1 MILKHDIKTTPCHPR
16 NCEGEVGRTGMG
28 IQQQLSCPCSEL
40 GSLCHRSGCLSRGYF
55 YSEFSSCH
63 RRNLAG
69 KPHGTFET
77 STQASS
83 ACGGGQ
89 VPVNQSTRRA
99 VAGHLCALQT
109 VRHKRTLTHVTL
121 CNSESGEHKLWRRG
135 GDFPWRLLVT
145 RRSSSSPLPPPTSP
159 F

>member
-1 MILKHDIKTTPCHPR
+1 MILKHDIKTNPCHPR
-16 NCEGEVGRTGMG
+16 KCEGGRGMET
-28 IQQQLSCPCSEL
+28 QQQLSCPCSEL
-40 GSLCHRSGCLSRGYF
+40 GSLCHRSGCLRRGYF
-55 YSEFSSCH
+55 YREFSSCH

-83 ACGGGQ
+83 ACGRGQ

-109 VRHKRTLTHVTL
+109 VTHKRTLTHVTL
-121 CNSESGEHKLWRRG
+121 CATHKVENTSCGGE
-135 GDFPWRLLVT
+135 VEI
-145 RRSSSSPLPPPTSP
+145 SPGCS
-159 F
+159 

>member
-1 MILKHDIKTTPCHPR
+1 MET
-16 NCEGEVGRTGMG
+16 
-28 IQQQLSCPCSEL
+28 QQQLSCPCSKL

-77 STQASS
+77 STQAAS
-83 ACGGGQ
+83 ACSGGQ

-99 VAGHLCALQT
+99 MAGHLCALHT
-109 VRHKRTLTHVTL
+109 VRHKRTLTHVTP
-121 CNSESGEHKLWRRG
+121 CATYKVDNTSCGGEVGVPPGCSQLPE
-135 GDFPWRLLVT
+135 DPPPLLFL
-145 RRSSSSPLPPPTSP
+145 LPPLLFERVLPT
-159 F
+159 